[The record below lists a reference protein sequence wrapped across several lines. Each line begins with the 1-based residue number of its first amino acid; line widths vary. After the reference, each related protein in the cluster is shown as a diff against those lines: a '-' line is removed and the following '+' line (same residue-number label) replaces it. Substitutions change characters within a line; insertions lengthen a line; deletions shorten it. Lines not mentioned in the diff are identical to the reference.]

1 MKTIFQNLC
10 FALFLCLLLA
20 SCTSSEKKSENA
32 LNSSLPEKEN
42 SLILFNEADY
52 KKDDIVF
59 YNLFSPVDFTYLVSE
74 NNAYYN
80 SLLIN
85 PIDNITKYNQSTK
98 IALNLGVYGADIS
111 YLWMFN
117 QSQQALSYRTAIQ
130 RLTDQLEIPLEFVDF
145 TFETA
150 ESHSNNF
157 DTLIMLARKTYQ
169 SADTFL
175 KESGRSHS
183 AGLILLGGWLET
195 MYIAT
200 NMYENPDAL
209 LMGRIAIQK
218 FSINSLYQI
227 LQKHQENIE
236 ISEYLVLLRKLKRVY
251 DENTVQIPASCM
263 MIDTVTRQIR
273 LINPPS
279 ESLTHE
285 QYKDIQRITAQIRN
299 HIIH

>member
-1 MKTIFQNLC
+1 MLSACLSPKSKKEE
-10 FALFLCLLLA
+10 ALQK
-20 SCTSSEKKSENA
+20 E
-32 LNSSLPEKEN
+32 SLEKEQ
-42 SLILFNEADY
+42 SLVLFDEADY
-52 KKDDIVF
+52 KKDEIVF
-59 YNLFSPVDFTYLVSE
+59 FNLFSPVDFTYLVTE

-130 RLTDQLEIPLEFVDF
+130 RLTDQLEIPVEFVEF

-150 ESHSNNF
+150 ETHSNKF
-157 DTLIMLARKTYQ
+157 DTLVILARKTYQ

-175 KESGRSHS
+175 KESGREHS

-195 MYIAT
+195 MFIAT
-200 NMYENPDAL
+200 NMYEKPDAL

-236 ISEYLVLLRKLKRVY
+236 ISEYLVLLRKLKKVY
-251 DENTVQIPASCM
+251 DENTVLFPAECM
-263 MIDTVTRQIR
+263 MIDTVAKQIR
-273 LINPPS
+273 LINPPPQ
-279 ESLTHE
+279 SLTHD
-285 QYKDIQRITAQIRN
+285 QYKEIQRITAQIRN
-299 HIIH
+299 HIIN